1 MPGRPARIL
10 LKLSGEAFKGP
21 EGAFSP
27 DALARIAEAIAPLS
41 STQIAIVV
49 GGGNVIRGARSAW
62 LDRVEADTLG
72 MLATVLN
79 AIALRSYLESSGRAV
94 RIQSAIDT
102 ELTDPISPRTAR
114 QALQQGTIVLFAGG
128 TGSPLVTTDTA
139 AAVRAVSIGAD
150 LLAKGSNVAGV
161 YSADPSKDDEARL
174 IENLTYDEYLTNRY
188 GVMDQVAVEICRE
201 HRLPIEVFALDEPG
215 ALSSLAAG
223 RRVGTRIGGGASR
236 SSDGA

>member
-1 MPGRPARIL
+1 MPGSPSRIL

-27 DALARIAEAIAPLS
+27 EALARIAADIAPLPS
-41 STQIAIVV
+41 EIAIVV
-49 GGGNVIRGARSAW
+49 GGGNVIRGARSPW

-79 AIALRSYLESSGRAV
+79 ALALRSHLESSDRKV
-94 RIQSAIDT
+94 LIQSAIDT
-102 ELTDPISPRTAR
+102 ELTTPISPRVAR
-114 QALQQGTIVLFAGG
+114 EALQDGAIVLFAGG

-139 AAVRAVSIGAD
+139 AAIRAVSIGAD

-161 YSADPSKDDEARL
+161 YSADPSRDEAARL
-174 IENLTYDEYLTNRY
+174 IEDLSFDEYLANRY

-201 HRLPIEVFALDEPG
+201 HGLPIEIFDLDRPNALAD
-215 ALSSLAAG
+215 LAAG
-223 RRVGTRIGGGASR
+223 RRVSTRIR
-236 SSDGA
+236 